1 MRSTPLQQALMDR
14 VAPWLD
20 KVAAVSHIARETADW
35 SEVHSRPAEAFVE
48 ALRDSGLFSLLV
60 PENMGGAGLSVWEL
74 PPVIEAM
81 ARVDGSAGW
90 TLALGQGLLAL
101 LVPPALFRELF
112 ADPKATMAGSLNPVQ
127 VRAVKVP
134 GGYRFSGRGTNVSG
148 CTHAA
153 WMVAA
158 GLVVED
164 GVPKWL
170 DNNTP
175 VIRAG
180 VLAMKDCTI
189 LETWNV
195 HGMRGTGSHDVT
207 FEDLFVQDDLT
218 FAQNDALANLGASL
232 APVAL
237 GIAQHAI
244 DAFVELA
251 TTKVPLGSRTLL
263 RERPQAQMQLGEA
276 LGYLDAAR
284 SLFYET
290 AAEAEARRKAG
301 VTPSEAERARVS
313 LGSVIAAQHSARA
326 VDLIYDAAGLTG
338 AQNNHPIG
346 RCWRDVHTT
355 RQHIRLATT
364 RYEVYGRLK
373 LGLPAGSPLI

>member
-1 MRSTPLQQALMDR
+1 MQQALMER

-20 KVAAVSHIARETADW
+20 KVAAVAPIARETADW
-35 SEVHSRPAEAFVE
+35 SESHARPHEAFVN
-48 ALRDSGLFSLLV
+48 ALRDAGLFSLLV
-60 PENMGGAGLSVWEL
+60 PQNMGGAGLTVWEL
-74 PPVIEAM
+74 PPVFEAM

-101 LVPPALFRELF
+101 LVPPAVYRDLF

-127 VRAVKVP
+127 VRATKVP

-148 CTHAA
+148 CTHAT

-164 GVPKWL
+164 GVPQFV
-170 DNNTP
+170 DNMP
-175 VIRAG
+175 IIRAG
-180 VLAMKDCTI
+180 VLPMKDCTI
-189 LETWNV
+189 LETWNT

-207 FEDLFVQDDLT
+207 FEDLFIPDDLS

-237 GIAQHAI
+237 GIAQHAM

-251 TTKVPLGSRTLL
+251 TTKVPLGARALL

-276 LGYLDAAR
+276 LAYLEAAR

-301 VTPSEAERARVS
+301 VTPTESDRARVS
-313 LGSVIAAQHSARA
+313 LGSVVAAQHSARA
-326 VDLIYDAAGLTG
+326 VDLIYDAAGLTA
-338 AQNNHPIG
+338 AQNTNPIG

-355 RQHIRLATT
+355 RQHIRLAST
-364 RYEVYGRLK
+364 RYEVFGRIK
-373 LGLPAGSPLI
+373 LGLGAGSPLI

>member
-1 MRSTPLQQALMDR
+1 MKQALMDR

-20 KVAAVSHIARETADW
+20 KVAAVAPVARETADW
-35 SEVHSRPAEAFVE
+35 SEAHARPAEAFVD
-48 ALRDSGLFSLLV
+48 ALRNCGLFSLLV
-60 PENMGGAGLSVWEL
+60 PEHMGGAGLSVWEL
-74 PPVIEAM
+74 PPVFEAM

-90 TLALGQGLLAL
+90 TLALGQGLLAQ
-101 LVPPALFRELF
+101 LVPPGVFRELF
-112 ADPKATMAGSLNPVQ
+112 ADPKATMAGSLNAVH
-127 VRAVKVP
+127 VRALKVP

-148 CTHAA
+148 CTHAT

-158 GLVVED
+158 GLVVENGRPTFVGD
-164 GVPKWL
+164 M
-170 DNNTP
+170 P

-180 VLAMKDCTI
+180 VLPMNDCTI
-189 LETWNV
+189 HETWNM

-207 FEDLFVQDDLT
+207 FEDLFVEDDLT
-218 FAQNDALANLGASL
+218 FTHNDALANLGASL

-251 TTKVPLGSRTLL
+251 TNKVPTGSRTLL
-263 RERPQAQMQLGEA
+263 RERPQAQAQVGEA
-276 LGYLDAAR
+276 LAYLEAAR

-290 AAEAEARRKAG
+290 AAEAETRRKAN
-301 VTPSEAERARVS
+301 VKPTEAERARVS
-313 LGSVIAAQHSARA
+313 LGSVVAAQHSARS
-326 VDLIYDAAGLTG
+326 VDLIYDAAGLTA
-338 AQNNHPIG
+338 AQNDGAIG

-364 RYEVYGRLK
+364 RYEVFGRIH

>member
-1 MRSTPLQQALMDR
+1 MQQALMDR
-14 VAPWLD
+14 VAPWLER
-20 KVAAVSHIARETADW
+20 VAAVAPIARETADW
-35 SEVHSRPAEAFVE
+35 SETHARPADAFVD
-48 ALRDSGLFSLLV
+48 ALRDAGLFSLLV
-60 PENMGGAGLSVWEL
+60 PGNMGGAGLTVWEL

-101 LVPPALFRELF
+101 LVPPSVYRDLF
-112 ADPKATMAGSLNPVQ
+112 ADPRTTMAGSLNPVQ

-148 CTHAA
+148 CTHAT

-158 GLVVED
+158 GLVVEN
-164 GVPKWL
+164 GA
-170 DNNTP
+170 P
-175 VIRAG
+175 VFVDTMPIIRAG
-180 VLAMKDCTI
+180 VLPMKDCTI
-189 LETWNV
+189 LETWNT

-207 FEDLFVQDDLT
+207 FEDVFIQDDLT
-218 FAQNDALANLGASL
+218 FTQNDALANLGASL

-251 TTKVPLGSRTLL
+251 SAKVPLGTRAPL
-263 RERPQAQMQLGEA
+263 RERPKAQTQLGEA
-276 LGYLDAAR
+276 LAYLEAAR

-290 AAEAEARRKAG
+290 AAEAEVRRKAG
-301 VTPSEAERARVS
+301 TAPSDADRARVS
-313 LGSVIAAQHSARA
+313 LGSVVAAQHSARA
-326 VDLIYDAAGLTG
+326 VDLIYDAAGLTA
-338 AQNNHPIG
+338 AQNNNPIG

-364 RYEVYGRLK
+364 RYEVFGRIK
-373 LGLPAGSPLI
+373 LGLGAGSPLI

>member
-1 MRSTPLQQALMDR
+1 MQQALMDR

-20 KVAAVSHIARETADW
+20 KVAAVAPIARETADW
-35 SEVHSRPAEAFVE
+35 SEAHARPATAFVE
-48 ALRDSGLFSLLV
+48 ALRDAGLFSLLV
-60 PENMGGAGLSVWEL
+60 PQNMGGAGLTVWEL

-101 LVPPALFRELF
+101 LVPPPVYRDLFS
-112 ADPKATMAGSLNPVQ
+112 DPKATMAGSLNPVQ
-127 VRAVKVP
+127 VRATKVP
-134 GGYRFSGRGTNVSG
+134 GGYRFTGRGTNVSG
-148 CTHAA
+148 CTHAT

-164 GVPKWL
+164 GAPKFV
-170 DNNTP
+170 DDMP
-175 VIRAG
+175 IIRAG
-180 VLAMKDCTI
+180 VLPMKDCTI
-189 LETWNV
+189 HETWNT

-207 FEDLFVQDDLT
+207 FDDLFVQEDLT

-251 TTKVPLGSRTLL
+251 TTKVPLGSRSLL
-263 RERPQAQMQLGEA
+263 RDRTQAQLHVGEA
-276 LGYLDAAR
+276 LGYLEAAR

-301 VTPSEAERARVS
+301 ITPTESDRARVS
-313 LGSVIAAQHSARA
+313 LGSVVAAQHGARA
-326 VDLIYDAAGLTG
+326 VDLIYDAAGLTA
-338 AQNNHPIG
+338 AQNNSAIA
-346 RCWRDVHTT
+346 RCWRDIHTT

-364 RYEVYGRLK
+364 RYEVYGRIA

>member
-1 MRSTPLQQALMDR
+1 MQQALMDR
-14 VAPWLD
+14 VAPWLER
-20 KVAAVSHIARETADW
+20 VAAVAPIARETADW
-35 SEVHSRPAEAFVE
+35 SEAHARPADAFVD
-48 ALRDSGLFSLLV
+48 ALRDAGLFSLLV
-60 PENMGGAGLSVWEL
+60 PENMGGAGLTVWEL

-101 LVPPALFRELF
+101 LVPPSVYRDLF

-148 CTHAA
+148 CTHAT

-158 GLVVED
+158 GLVVEN
-164 GVPKWL
+164 GA
-170 DNNTP
+170 P
-175 VIRAG
+175 VFVDTMPIIRAA
-180 VLAMKDCTI
+180 VLPMKDCTI
-189 LETWNV
+189 LETWNT

-207 FEDLFVQDDLT
+207 FEDVFIQDDLT
-218 FAQNDALANLGASL
+218 FTQNDALANLGASL

-251 TTKVPLGSRTLL
+251 GAKVPLGTRAPL
-263 RERPQAQMQLGEA
+263 RERPQAQTQLGEA
-276 LGYLDAAR
+276 LAYLEAAR

-290 AAEAEARRKAG
+290 AAEAEVRRKAG
-301 VTPSEAERARVS
+301 TAPSDADRARVS
-313 LGSVIAAQHSARA
+313 LGSVVAAQHSARA
-326 VDLIYDAAGLTG
+326 VDLIYDAAGLTA
-338 AQNNHPIG
+338 AQNNNPIG

-364 RYEVYGRLK
+364 RYEVFGRIK
-373 LGLPAGSPLI
+373 LGLGAGSPLI